1 MTTAHRIRAARLAAG
16 LTQAQAAARCEPRM
30 QRHGWCRLESGA
42 HELTLPTLRRVAAA
56 LGTTVVQ
63 LLGG

>member
-1 MTTAHRIRAARLAAG
+1 MTTAAKIRAARIAAG

-56 LGTTVVQ
+56 LGTTVASLVA
-63 LLGG
+63 